1 MITDSKKISTKQ
13 ATFLFLTVVFSP
25 AIGVVPIYAAQRAKS
40 AAWLAAIPATALLI
54 ILILIWNSFCTR
66 FQNHS
71 LMDMF
76 SEISGRVPGKIISFA
91 YLVWIILLTALY
103 VRYFSIRLTIS
114 TFPNTNSNLFS
125 ISILLVIA
133 YTLRHGLTT
142 LARFNEVVQP
152 IVAITFFLLVLMLT
166 PYVKPQFLMPVS
178 YRSILP
184 VFEASLGTVGILV
197 YFSFLFII
205 SDRINNKEV
214 MKKVG
219 IQASLFLLVA
229 ITTLLVITLGTF
241 NYSIVQRTQL
251 PFLIAVKQISLF
263 NVLEKIESVVVAFWI
278 LTDFVLISFFIICAL
293 RIIQSLFSLQE
304 TTRLINIYIIFI
316 FILSMYIA
324 NSVFEMQKLS
334 EIFFIPGNILF
345 GFVVPL
351 VQFVIGKIRKII

>member
-1 MITDSKKISTKQ
+1 
-13 ATFLFLTVVFSP
+13 
-25 AIGVVPIYAAQRAKS
+25 
-40 AAWLAAIPATALLI
+40 
-54 ILILIWNSFCTR
+54 
-66 FQNHS
+66 
-71 LMDMF
+71 
-76 SEISGRVPGKIISFA
+76 
-91 YLVWIILLTALY
+91 
-103 VRYFSIRLTIS
+103 
-114 TFPNTNSNLFS
+114 
-125 ISILLVIA
+125 
-133 YTLRHGLTT
+133 
-142 LARFNEVVQP
+142 
-152 IVAITFFLLVLMLT
+152 MLT

-324 NSVFEMQKLS
+324 NSAFEMQKLS